1 MAAIEVIP
9 PTCLIPA
16 NPDIAGVGVRL
27 AIYVQN
33 LLSFIPAL
41 WALWD
46 FEVSDYELESV
57 ETQST
62 TNLILAFALLVSC
75 FVKASSSSSV
85 NDFTGGGIEAGVSA
99 GEESSGLTNYHA
111 SIVLSM
117 SWTNN
122 TNAFIYFLLYVHY
135 KGKAGPGRSAVE
147 PRWAAWVEHVRGLA
161 KAFWRPFSG
170 EQFSV

>member
-1 MAAIEVIP
+1 MDAIEVLP
-9 PTCLIPA
+9 PACLIPA
-16 NPDIAGVGVRL
+16 NPDIAGIGVRV

-46 FEVSDYELESV
+46 LEVSDYELESV

-75 FVKASSSSSV
+75 FAKASSSSSSPPSEGSLV
-85 NDFTGGGIEAGVSA
+85 LAEEGGG
-99 GEESSGLTNYHA
+99 GLTNYHT

-161 KAFWRPFSG
+161 KTFRRPFSG
-170 EQFSV
+170 E